1 MRRACLSAPPG
12 TLEVHATGGGGGAR
26 TLGYVSTKCFAKAMA
41 YSSGLHRLEH
51 CLAT

>member
-1 MRRACLSAPPG
+1 MCACR
-12 TLEVHATGGGGGAR
+12 TLPVHWGRMAAGGGEQER
-26 TLGYVSTKCFAKAMA
+26 TFGYVSTKCFPNAMA